1 MTGPGA
7 FTERFHRPLGRG
19 DDYGAIVVDHRMDDV
34 DARLRRFF
42 DELLTDGTP
51 HMRLDRLVD
60 MSCSDRPTTPTPSR
74 STAPVSSNSPNLLRP
89 RPGAKAS

>member
-7 FTERFHRPLGRG
+7 LTERFHRALGRG
-19 DDYGAIVVDHRMDDV
+19 DDYGVIVVDHRIDDV

-42 DELLTDGTP
+42 DELLTEGTS
-51 HMRLDRLVD
+51 H
-60 MSCSDRPTTPTPSR
+60 TTPTPSR
-74 STAPVSSNSPNLLRP
+74 STAPVSSNSPDLLRP